1 LPVNRALA
9 IQGEFSVNRSK
20 SITALI
26 GKAKKDFVVLKKDYD
41 NSLNQKIISE
51 ELKIDIKNI
60 FENLR
65 SSLDYIAHD
74 IHEACITTKPPRI
87 LYFPI
92 KQSRKEFDIGINK
105 DFTDLNTN
113 FPDVYS
119 ILESVQPYTDS
130 WLTKFNKL
138 NNNNKHQD
146 LVEQTRTE
154 QRQVTVSAKS
164 GGGSVSWGPGV
175 TFGSGVSVM
184 GVSVDPRTQMPVANN
199 TVNTEVVTWVDF
211 KFQENGE
218 SVLPFIETSINK
230 IENLFNQLGT
240 HI

>member
-1 LPVNRALA
+1 M
-9 IQGEFSVNRSK
+9 NRSK

-26 GKAKKDFVVLKKDYD
+26 SKAKKDFVVLKSDYN
-41 NSLNQKIISE
+41 NSLDQKVISE

-74 IHEACITTKPPRI
+74 IHEACITAKPPKK

-92 KQSRKEFDIGINK
+92 KQSRKEFDIGINT
-105 DFTDLNTN
+105 DFVDLNTN
-113 FPDVYS
+113 FPDVYT
-119 ILESVQPYTDS
+119 ILENVQPYNDP

-154 QRQVTVSAKS
+154 QRRVTVSSKS
-164 GGGSVSWGPGV
+164 GNGSVSWGPGV
-175 TFGSGVSVM
+175 TFGSGVFVQ
-184 GVSVDPRTQMPVANN
+184 GVAVDTRTQVPVPNN
-199 TVNTEVVTWVDF
+199 RVNTEVVIWVDF
-211 KFQENGE
+211 KFQENDE
-218 SVLPFIETSINK
+218 SVLPFIEASINK
-230 IENLFNQLGT
+230 IESLFIELGK

>member
-1 LPVNRALA
+1 VNR
-9 IQGEFSVNRSK
+9 IK
-20 SITALI
+20 SITALLD
-26 GKAKKDFVVLKKDYD
+26 KVKKGFVVLTKDYD
-41 NSLNQKIISE
+41 NSLNQKEISE

-65 SSLDYIAHD
+65 SCLDYLAHD
-74 IHEACITTKPPRI
+74 IHEACINGNPPKL

-92 KQSRKEFDIGINK
+92 KQSKGEFDSCINK
-105 DFTDLNTN
+105 DFINLNIN
-113 FPDVYS
+113 FPDIYF
-119 ILESVQPYTDS
+119 ILESVQPYNDS

-146 LVEQTRTE
+146 LVEQTRIE
-154 QRQVTVSAKS
+154 QKHVTVSSKS

-184 GVSVDPRTQMPVANN
+184 GVSIDSHTQMPVPN
-199 TVNTEVVTWVDF
+199 TIVNTEVITWVDF
-211 KFQENGE
+211 KFKENGE
-218 SVLPFIETSINK
+218 SVIPFIKTSINK
-230 IENLFNQLGT
+230 IENIFIQLSK

>member
-1 LPVNRALA
+1 
-9 IQGEFSVNRSK
+9 VNRSK

-26 GKAKKDFVVLKKDYD
+26 GKAKKDFVVLKKDYN
-41 NSLNQKIISE
+41 NSLDQKVISE

-65 SSLDYIAHD
+65 SSLDYLAHD
-74 IHEACITTKPPRI
+74 IHEACITAKPPKI

-105 DFTDLNTN
+105 DFVDLNTN
-113 FPDVYS
+113 FTDVYT
-119 ILESVQPYTDS
+119 ILENVQPYNDP

-154 QRQVTVSAKS
+154 QRRVTVSSKS
-164 GGGSVSWGPGV
+164 GNGSVSWGPGV
-175 TFGSGVSVM
+175 TFGNGVSVM
-184 GVSVDPRTQMPVANN
+184 GVSVDPRTQMPAPNN
-199 TVNTEVVTWVDF
+199 RVNTEVVIWVDF
-211 KFQENGE
+211 KFQENDE
-218 SVLPFIETSINK
+218 SVLPFIEASINK
-230 IENLFNQLGT
+230 IENLFIELEK

>member
-1 LPVNRALA
+1 
-9 IQGEFSVNRSK
+9 
-20 SITALI
+20 
-26 GKAKKDFVVLKKDYD
+26 
-41 NSLNQKIISE
+41 
-51 ELKIDIKNI
+51 
-60 FENLR
+60 
-65 SSLDYIAHD
+65 
-74 IHEACITTKPPRI
+74 
-87 LYFPI
+87 
-92 KQSRKEFDIGINK
+92 EFDIGINR

-119 ILESVQPYTDS
+119 ILESVQPYNDS

-154 QRQVTVSAKS
+154 HRQVNVSAKS
-164 GGGSVSWGPGV
+164 GGGSVSWGSGV

-211 KFQENGE
+211 KFKENGE

>member
-1 LPVNRALA
+1 M
-9 IQGEFSVNRSK
+9 NRSK
-20 SITALI
+20 SIAALI
-26 GKAKKDFVVLKKDYD
+26 SKAKKDFVVLKNDYK
-41 NSLNQKIISE
+41 NSLDQKVISE

-65 SSLDYIAHD
+65 SSLDYLAHD
-74 IHEACITTKPPRI
+74 IHEACITAKPPRI

-105 DFTDLNTN
+105 DFVDLNTS
-113 FPDVYS
+113 FPDVYT
-119 ILESVQPYTDS
+119 ILENVQPYNDP

-154 QRQVTVSAKS
+154 QRRVTVSSKS
-164 GGGSVSWGPGV
+164 GNGSVSWGAGV
-175 TFGSGVSVM
+175 TFGHGVSVQ
-184 GVSVDPRTQMPVANN
+184 GVSVDPRTQMPVPNDK
-199 TVNTEVVTWVDF
+199 VNTEVVIWVDF
-211 KFQENGE
+211 KFQENDE
-218 SVLPFIETSINK
+218 SVLPFIEASINK
-230 IENLFNQLGT
+230 IENLFMELGK